1 MRNAQFYLWSKKTHR
16 ILVLLILILGI
27 IMISTGY
34 MMHEGVYI
42 LLPPIQ
48 IRFLHDSFSI
58 LFSVILGIMALT
70 GTYLFLFPYLPVK
83 KQMPLQNPPKTIN

>member
-1 MRNAQFYLWSKKTHR
+1 MRSAQFYLWSKKIHR

-27 IMISTGY
+27 LMIGTGY
-34 MMHEGVYI
+34 MMHEGAYI
-42 LLPPIQ
+42 LLPAIQ
-48 IRFLHDSFSI
+48 IRYIHDSFSI

-83 KQMPLQNPPKTIN
+83 KQIPQPTPPKTIN